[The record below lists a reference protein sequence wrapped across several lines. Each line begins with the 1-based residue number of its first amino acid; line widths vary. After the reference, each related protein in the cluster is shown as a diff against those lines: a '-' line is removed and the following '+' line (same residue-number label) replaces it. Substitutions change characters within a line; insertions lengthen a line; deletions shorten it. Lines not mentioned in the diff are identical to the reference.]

1 MLKLFM
7 LNAAFLSVVIVSVV
21 ILNVVIMSVV
31 RLSVIALNVV
41 SPLGGCL
48 RLFQPLGRKK
58 KVSDNKIS
66 SKIEAGSPPKIFE
79 EKCIFCEKTWRE
91 N

>member
-7 LNAAFLSVVIVSVV
+7 LNAAILSDVIVSVV
-21 ILNVVIMSVV
+21 MLNVVM
-31 RLSVIALNVV
+31 LSVIVLNVV

-48 RLFQPLGRKK
+48 RIFQPLGRKK

-66 SKIEAGSPPKIFE
+66 SKIEAGSPPKISE
-79 EKCIFCEKTWRE
+79 EKCIFL
-91 N
+91 